1 MTERTLILDPDRIQR
16 MLERMAWQIVERH
29 AHEEE
34 VILVGISKSG
44 FRLAER
50 LHDRLQGIF
59 SGRVTLAEIS
69 VNKREP
75 AAGPTECAL
84 TPAQFQEQN
93 IVVIDDVLNTG
104 ATLMYAVHYFLQA
117 PIKRLSTAV
126 LIDRNFK
133 HFPIKADIKG
143 MSLST
148 SLHDRVEVDL
158 DGTEAV
164 YLV

>member
-1 MTERTLILDPDRIQR
+1 M
-16 MLERMAWQIVERH
+16 
-29 AHEEE
+29 
-34 VILVGISKSG
+34 
-44 FRLAER
+44 
-50 LHDRLQGIF
+50 
-59 SGRVTLAEIS
+59 AEIS

-84 TPAQFQEQN
+84 TPSEFKGKN

-104 ATLMYAVHYFLQA
+104 ETLIYAVNYFLQA

-133 HFPIKADIKG
+133 QFPIKADIKG

-148 SLHDRVEVDL
+148 SFHDRVEVDL
-158 DGTEAV
+158 EGTEAV

>member
-1 MTERTLILDPDRIQR
+1 
-16 MLERMAWQIVERH
+16 
-29 AHEEE
+29 
-34 VILVGISKSG
+34 
-44 FRLAER
+44 
-50 LHDRLQGIF
+50 
-59 SGRVTLAEIS
+59 
-69 VNKREP
+69 
-75 AAGPTECAL
+75 
-84 TPAQFQEQN
+84 
-93 IVVIDDVLNTG
+93 VLNTG

-133 HFPIKADIKG
+133 QFPIKADIKG